1 MTVIDNDQVRE
12 QIVRGL
18 DLAAYSV
25 SEQNQIIELLR
36 EAISSRVN
44 VAIFEQLTTEEQR
57 DLLELA
63 DQHNS
68 QNVIEYVN
76 NKIPDFEQ
84 LINRVASTT
93 IAEFRNR

>member
-18 DLAAYSV
+18 DLAAYSL
-25 SEQNQIIELLR
+25 SEQDQIIELLR

-44 VAIFEQLTTEEQR
+44 VAIFEQLNTEEQR

-63 DQHNS
+63 DRNDHQTI
-68 QNVIEYVN
+68 IEYIN
-76 NKIPDFEQ
+76 NKIPDFNQ
-84 LINRVASTT
+84 LINRITATT
-93 IAEFRNR
+93 IAEFKNR

>member
-1 MTVIDNDQVRE
+1 MTVIDNDQVRD

-25 SEQNQIIELLR
+25 SEQDQIIELLR

-63 DQHNS
+63 NQNND
-68 QNVIEYVN
+68 QNVIEYIN
-76 NKIPDFEQ
+76 NKIPDFNQ
-84 LINRVASTT
+84 LINRITATT